1 LERPFERAGGATG
14 TDWRKSFDLQDGN
27 LPWTHTEQT
36 ALEPLNEAI
45 IMESTSKPLLKNPPA
60 FAGIINAAVLQGRGA
75 FLSGSPDVFPVAAI
89 EGPSALHCIN
99 NSPTKKGNAPQAESA
114 RRL

>member
-1 LERPFERAGGATG
+1 LQRAKREEGRNGGLERPFERAGGATG

-60 FAGIINAAVLQGRGA
+60 FAGIIYAASTSETL
-75 FLSGSPDVFPVAAI
+75 
-89 EGPSALHCIN
+89 
-99 NSPTKKGNAPQAESA
+99 A
-114 RRL
+114 RNRTMKRHK